1 MNRVGI
7 PRSLFYYYYG
17 NFWQDFF
24 DSLNIPYILS
34 PISNQEIVNKGIKIA
49 SDEMCLSL
57 KNYLGHIDYLKD
69 KCDYIL
75 VPRISNFKNSNQTCT
90 NFWAAYDIVK
100 NKFQNKLLHY
110 NIDLNKGKTLK
121 KGLYKIGKE
130 MGKTKHQIKRAYK
143 YALIKDK
150 KRIKKNHIINLNK
163 LKSDKTKILIVGHPY
178 NLYDEQQ
185 AKIDIEGTLS
195 TTEVYA
201 GESTDLNL
209 TTNFIQPTVSG
220 STVMDTTYF
229 DKKLGVHITIYDA
242 NGNQLN
248 NSSLLGLNY
257 EVDGITYYPR
267 MDGSVRI
274 PLADKV
280 ANVFSKIKIHTN
292 TANLVS
298 GTYTLKVE
306 SFGSPDGIY
315 FGTTPSDQLEIPFQL
330 INSQY
335 GLDVSL
341 DDTQFMIDKDTG
353 FTIDENNALVFHMK
367 YTSSLENPNIRV
379 QLYRRNYDDIYTT
392 EYTSV
397 DLLDY
402 VTNQMEETQ
411 EFEYMF
417 EENPTGNMDKFL
429 YLKDQLTSGTY
440 KFVFRLYDNQT
451 FIGDSIEYVIIK

>member
-178 NLYDEQQ
+178 NLYDDMIGKDIIKYLIKNNIEVIYSDKFDP
-185 AKIDIEGTLS
+185 KITNPLS
-195 TTEVYA
+195 KKI
-201 GESTDLNL
+201 SKDLYFKYSKDNL
-209 TTNFIQPTVSG
+209 
-220 STVMDTTYF
+220 
-229 DKKLGVHITIYDA
+229 
-242 NGNQLN
+242 
-248 NSSLLGLNY
+248 
-257 EVDGITYYPR
+257 
-267 MDGSVRI
+267 GSVVYSMKNI
-274 PLADKV
+274 NGVIFISSFPCAPDSLANEL
-280 ANVFSKIKIHTN
+280 AMRKIKIPYL
-292 TANLVS
+292 NLVIDDS
-298 GTYTLKVE
+298 TSFTGLETRLE
-306 SFGSPDGIY
+306 SF
-315 FGTTPSDQLEIPFQL
+315 
-330 INSQY
+330 
-335 GLDVSL
+335 LDML
-341 DDTQFMIDKDTG
+341 GGKLND
-353 FTIDENNALVFHMK
+353 
-367 YTSSLENPNIRV
+367 
-379 QLYRRNYDDIYTT
+379 
-392 EYTSV
+392 
-397 DLLDY
+397 
-402 VTNQMEETQ
+402 
-411 EFEYMF
+411 
-417 EENPTGNMDKFL
+417 
-429 YLKDQLTSGTY
+429 
-440 KFVFRLYDNQT
+440 
-451 FIGDSIEYVIIK
+451 